1 MRKFSQD
8 CVVLW
13 AKCPGSEPER
23 SAWQNPASE
32 VIWEGSGCSTA
43 VFTLR
48 AQVKFLTSLASASK
62 HSWRICLQNLFAVY
76 GLWCAVAFLFWPF
89 SLYWILGPPLLLQMH
104 YAHLLTGIDQAS
116 HPSCHERAAPS
127 PAATFH
133 VPQRV
138 GWELGSVCRATHR
151 PWGSRAVVSLSLST

>member
-8 CVVLW
+8 CVILW

-23 SAWQNPASE
+23 SEWQNPASE

-48 AQVKFLTSLASASK
+48 AQVKFLASLASASK

-104 YAHLLTGIDQAS
+104 YAHLLTGIKTGAPQS
-116 HPSCHERAAPS
+116 HSICILELAPS
-127 PAATFH
+127 HLLSSPDALRFII
-133 VPQRV
+133 
-138 GWELGSVCRATHR
+138 ELQAM
-151 PWGSRAVVSLSLST
+151 